1 MINNMTLPLEGLRVV
16 DFTTV
21 VAAPTAGE
29 LLCAFGADV
38 IKVEAIGGEAHRT
51 TGSFLGTPYKTECN
65 PHYTLQNSNKKHIS
79 IDLKSEEGSRVMMS
93 LIDKADIF
101 LSNVREPALERL
113 GLDYDTL
120 SAKYPRL
127 IYAHFSGYGPKGPN
141 AGEPGFDSTVFWL
154 RGGMI
159 ADWQTEDARY
169 PFEPTYAFGDTAT
182 ASSFFS
188 AVLLAVIGREKTGK
202 GTKVESS
209 LYSSAIWCN
218 GQGVLQTQFEKK
230 KLNPEPEKV
239 INPQNGYYKC
249 SDGKWFSLNERT
261 YYEKDLP
268 AIAKALGLDDVLS
281 DKRYESRESLE
292 ESGVY
297 VEYRERIT
305 EAFKTK
311 PAAEWKKI
319 FKEYNMPCDV
329 AVRTADVAG
338 DEQALAN
345 GYLEEVTYPDGTKVM
360 MPVPPMFLSNYARR
374 PIVPTGE
381 PGDATSEI
389 LKTIGYTEDMIAE
402 LRNIKAVK

>member
-1 MINNMTLPLEGLRVV
+1 MP
-16 DFTTV
+16 
-21 VAAPTAGE
+21 
-29 LLCAFGADV
+29 
-38 IKVEAIGGEAHRT
+38 
-51 TGSFLGTPYKTECN
+51 S
-65 PHYTLQNSNKKHIS
+65 
-79 IDLKSEEGSRVMMS
+79 
-93 LIDKADIF
+93 
-101 LSNVREPALERL
+101 
-113 GLDYDTL
+113 
-120 SAKYPRL
+120 
-127 IYAHFSGYGPKGPN
+127 
-141 AGEPGFDSTVFWL
+141 
-154 RGGMI
+154 
-159 ADWQTEDARY
+159 
-169 PFEPTYAFGDTAT
+169 
-182 ASSFFS
+182 
-188 AVLLAVIGREKTGK
+188 
-202 GTKVESS
+202 
-209 LYSSAIWCN
+209 
-218 GQGVLQTQFEKK
+218 
-230 KLNPEPEKV
+230 
-239 INPQNGYYKC
+239 
-249 SDGKWFSLNERT
+249 
-261 YYEKDLP
+261 
-268 AIAKALGLDDVLS
+268 IAKALGLDDVLS